1 MNKPILIIFDGYDE
15 LLQASGRSY
24 SDYLQRIAE
33 FQKQQKDIYG
43 IFVKCIVTSRITL
56 IDKALISNN
65 SPVIMLSDFDEK
77 RINQWCKIWN
87 EKNEDYF
94 LQSNL
99 EKFEIDSSSK
109 VSELAKQPLLLLML
123 ALYDSNDNALKR
135 NKDLNGTQLYDNLIR
150 EFVSREKRKDDG
162 FRSLQVK
169 EQERIINEEM
179 IKISI
184 AALGMYNRKMLY
196 IRSNELEKDLQ
207 FILQENNIYGGLK
220 NNELSESDKLLGSF
234 FFIHKSNSTDVVDR
248 EKIPNAAY
256 EFLHNT
262 FGEFLTANYIVNEM
276 KNVLSWIHTLVETNR
291 QSQWKLCSQRAWVI
305 CMAYAPLF
313 SRPVVVQMIHE
324 WALGFFEDKNIAGFN
339 EDLDK
344 LLEIEI
350 KNVVSGNI
358 IFDLKEVMEEKNNPY
373 SHDELLKHLAIYS
386 LNLVIIRTIVFDTKH
401 EFKFSNEIWNKLL
414 YIWKYAFS
422 EDELLNF
429 ANQFTTNRVGDIY
442 EVSCE
447 REGRNVLQSQMAKY
461 LRIDS
466 AVGDS
471 VSYGIVGSLI
481 GENDLGKVMCAIDN
495 NQLNIRARYLWN
507 YCLNVLAY
515 SKYNQSKIIDIICE
529 INEFSWKERDVQYIL
544 CSYILIDDLLKNRI
558 VTINQFSNY
567 ELIKIIMNLV
577 ENIEH
582 INWDFRN
589 EIPVFIFDIASNLL
603 DYVQLDDEDI
613 EKIWRC
619 LKWGHST
626 FYEIDSYSVLN
637 FINKILRKVV
647 MHEKRRG
654 VIGLSE
660 IRYIEEY
667 MEQMMY
673 TIRRRHNIS
682 TTKLLEDF
690 LELIDDYVILN
701 DYIENKRIEDIYF
714 TMLEKVI
721 YQYSGKTK
729 LSFQQKMLIIKS
741 IYIMFERGISHRED
755 FVKIFIEVA
764 HPIDVKQLCDKEQE
778 IFYDFLVLIN
788 NHIFICEDNIEKDII
803 WIVEHRGEKLS
814 LRSYKQIEI
823 FAQNINCDRLL
834 DSLEQL
840 LI

>member
-1 MNKPILIIFDGYDE
+1 LNKPILIIFDGYDE